1 MLLHIYATNP
11 ENATP
16 YIIYRRPVLSASF
29 RVVFERISTIT
40 NDCQYITRTKSIF
53 GRIPCGLDVADEP
66 LPAKATAV
74 PWLYRG
80 STEVLIF
87 STAVLP
93 RYCHGTAMVL
103 PWYSLDPARVSSTE
117 MSS

>member
-11 ENATP
+11 ENTTP

-40 NDCQYITRTKSIF
+40 NDCQYVTRTESIF

-80 STEVLIF
+80 CTEVLIF

-93 RYCHGTAMVL
+93 RYSHGTAMVL
-103 PWYSLDPARVSSTE
+103 PWYWHGTPRGASTDI
-117 MSS
+117 